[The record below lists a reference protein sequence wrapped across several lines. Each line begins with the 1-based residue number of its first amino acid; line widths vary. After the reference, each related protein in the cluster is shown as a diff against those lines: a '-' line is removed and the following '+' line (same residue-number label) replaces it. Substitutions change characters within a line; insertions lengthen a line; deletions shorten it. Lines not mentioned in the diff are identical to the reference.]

1 MKKVAIFLAAIA
13 LTTGVFAQSQPNLP
27 DIPKTPIVWYDEVY
41 QPTVNNQG
49 QDGFAD
55 LAEDATGIRR
65 DRAPLAPATLLLL
78 GLGGAVVGTR
88 VVRNTKK

>member
-13 LTTGVFAQSQPNLP
+13 LTTGVFAQVNP
-27 DIPKTPIVWYDEVY
+27 
-41 QPTVNNQG
+41 PTKEIDWFGSGKQYVNAG
-49 QDGFAD
+49 K
-55 LAEDATGIRR
+55 AEEGTGIRR
-65 DRAPLAPATLLLL
+65 TKNENPPIAPATLLLL

>member
-13 LTTGVFAQSQPNLP
+13 LTTGVFAQVP
-27 DIPKTPIVWYDEVY
+27 DIPKTPMVWFEEQVDL
-41 QPTVNNQG
+41 NQEG
-49 QDGFAD
+49 WGNGKTP
-55 LAEDATGIRR
+55 ESTTGIRR

-88 VVRNTKK
+88 VIRNTKK

>member
-13 LTTGVFAQSQPNLP
+13 LTTGVFAQFNPP
-27 DIPKTPIVWYDEVY
+27 TKDINWFGTGKEYS
-41 QPTVNNQG
+41 N
-49 QDGFAD
+49 
-55 LAEDATGIRR
+55 AENAEEGTGIRR
-65 DRAPLAPATLLLL
+65 TKNEENPPIAPATLLLL

>member
-13 LTTGVFAQSQPNLP
+13 LTTGVFAQFNPP
-27 DIPKTPIVWYDEVY
+27 TKDINWFGSGDKDYA
-41 QPTVNNQG
+41 N
-49 QDGFAD
+49 
-55 LAEDATGIRR
+55 AEEAEEGTGIRR
-65 DRAPLAPATLLLL
+65 TKNTTPVAPATLLLL

>member
-13 LTTGVFAQSQPNLP
+13 LTTGVFAQFNPP
-27 DIPKTPIVWYDEVY
+27 TKDINWFGTGKEYS
-41 QPTVNNQG
+41 N
-49 QDGFAD
+49 
-55 LAEDATGIRR
+55 AENAEEGTGIRR
-65 DRAPLAPATLLLL
+65 TKDGSGPIAPATLLLL

>member
-13 LTTGVFAQSQPNLP
+13 LTTGVFAQVVPQ
-27 DIPKTPIVWYDEVY
+27 TPIDWFDQHVDHNLSGEAL
-41 QPTVNNQG
+41 NKK
-49 QDGFAD
+49 
-55 LAEDATGIRR
+55 AEEATGIRR
-65 DRAPLAPATLLLL
+65 SRAPFTPATLLLL

>member
-13 LTTGVFAQSQPNLP
+13 LTTGVFAQFNP
-27 DIPKTPIVWYDEVY
+27 
-41 QPTVNNQG
+41 PTKEINWFGTGKDYSN
-49 QDGFAD
+49 
-55 LAEDATGIRR
+55 AEDAEEGTGIRR
-65 DRAPLAPATLLLL
+65 TKNEENPPIAPATLLLL